1 MKIAF
6 LRLVEQKWAYTVTT
20 RSHKAGSAVT
30 SPPANQSP
38 VLGITLL
45 WSVYYY
51 MHAGT
56 TNILLGYLFFYC
68 SISIHPSSFTFS
80 VDHSFSTVVSHCNW
94 ILFYLSFIFFGCFL
108 TLIVLLNLHYTSY
121 PVYLILLWFV

>member
-1 MKIAF
+1 MILVTFKIIVKF
-6 LRLVEQKWAYTVTT
+6 FDENSLFKIGWTEMGKRGYNSLTQGRISYT
-20 RSHKAGSAVT
+20 SL
-30 SPPANQSP
+30 PANQSR

-94 ILFYLSFIFFGCFL
+94 ILFYLSFIFFGCFK
-108 TLIVLLNLHYTSY
+108 TLVVLINLH
-121 PVYLILLWFV
+121 